1 MSSQD
6 SQTPDY
12 GDATGTNATGRD
24 AAINDASESPSDEAT
39 LGQDMTAKEL
49 EKLQLSGKF
58 DRDVDTARL
67 EAVSPHPPG
76 NQVDRIVV
84 AGEMIK
90 SASLWSIRLVVIG
103 FFLYLLGEIIGSFW
117 QGILPVV
124 LSLIIC
130 TVLAPI
136 ASKLR
141 QFKVPSALASIISIV
156 LFIWVVGSIFAFVA
170 PDFARQSQSLYLQA
184 VEGIQRLQLWAQGPP
199 LNLNSED
206 IGTYVD
212 EVASWLQDQ
221 AGAIAGSFVSGVG
234 TATSVAI
241 TLVVMVVMTFFFLK
255 DGHKFLP
262 WVRQAT
268 SRRAGWHLTE
278 ALTRGWNTLGGYI
291 RAQALVSLI
300 DAVFIGIGLYAIG
313 VPLAMALAIITFMA
327 GFIPLVGAIAAGAL
341 SVLIA
346 LVSLGFTEALL
357 VLGLVL
363 LVQQLEG
370 NVLSPILQSKAMNL
384 HPVIVLV
391 SVTVGGALFNLIG
404 AFLAVPVA
412 AMIAVFYRYI
422 QDMLQLQSGEKDA
435 SEIEFAT
442 NAGYLAGRYNEV
454 QGAHRRKLLQE
465 LPETVQSPALS
476 SAITDVHNDGVG
488 DALEEIVKIDE
499 APNTSEK
506 PVTRSK
512 LTQARDFFERILDPK
527 DRG

>member
-1 MSSQD
+1 MSSKD
-6 SQTPDY
+6 SPTPDQS
-12 GDATGTNATGRD
+12 GNKHTAN
-24 AAINDASESPSDEAT
+24 NDHTDDQPVDRTASAESAQA
-39 LGQDMTAKEL
+39 QDMTAHEL

-58 DRDVDTARL
+58 DHTTDPARL
-67 EAVSPHPPG
+67 EAISPHPPG
-76 NQVDRIVV
+76 DQVDRTVV

-90 SASLWSIRLVVIG
+90 SASLWAIRLVVIG

-124 LSLIIC
+124 LSLIVC
-130 TVLAPI
+130 TVLSPI
-136 ASKLR
+136 ASNLRKL
-141 QFKVPSALASIISIV
+141 KVPSALASIISIL
-156 LFIWVVGSIFAFVA
+156 LFIFVVGGIFSFVA

-199 LNLNSED
+199 LELNSED
-206 IGTYVD
+206 IGGYVD
-212 EVASWLQDQ
+212 EVANWIQQQ
-221 AGAIAGSFVSGVG
+221 AGSIAGSFISGVG
-234 TATSVAI
+234 TATSLLI
-241 TLVVMVVMTFFFLK
+241 TLVVMTVMTFFFLK

-262 WVRQAT
+262 WIRHAT

-327 GFIPLVGAIAAGAL
+327 GFIPLVGAVAAGAL

-370 NVLSPILQSKAMNL
+370 NVLSPWLQSKAMNL

-404 AFLAVPVA
+404 AFLAVPAA

-435 SEIEFAT
+435 GDIEFAT
-442 NAGYLAGRYNEV
+442 VAGYLAGRYNEA
-454 QGAHRRKLLQE
+454 QGAHRRKLLAE
-465 LPETVQSPALS
+465 LPENVQSPAVSTALS
-476 SAITDVHNDGVG
+476 DVQQDGIG
-488 DALEEIVKIDE
+488 DALERIVDVDAAPRGFDRPSTRGKI
-499 APNTSEK
+499 A
-506 PVTRSK
+506 
-512 LTQARDFFERILDPK
+512 QARDFFEHILDPK

>member
-1 MSSQD
+1 MSQNRSDDHQD
-6 SQTPDY
+6 HHPEAEQT
-12 GDATGTNATGRD
+12 ALAQ
-24 AAINDASESPSDEAT
+24 E
-39 LGQDMTAKEL
+39 MTAQEL

-58 DRDVDTARL
+58 DHSTDVERL
-67 EAVSPHPPG
+67 AAISPHPPG
-76 NQVDRIVV
+76 DQVDRTVV
-84 AGEMIK
+84 AGGMIK
-90 SASLWSIRLVVIG
+90 SASLWAIRLVVIG

-124 LSLIIC
+124 LSLIVC
-130 TVLAPI
+130 TVLSPI

-141 QFKVPSALASIISIV
+141 QFKFPSALASIISIL
-156 LFIWVVGSIFAFVA
+156 LFVIIVGGIFSFVA

-199 LNLNSED
+199 LNLNAAD
-206 IGTYVD
+206 IGSYVD
-212 EVASWLQDQ
+212 EVANWIQQQ
-221 AGAIAGSFVSGVG
+221 AGSIAGSFISGVG
-234 TATSVAI
+234 TATNVVI
-241 TLVVMVVMTFFFLK
+241 TLVVMTVMTFFFLK

-262 WVRQAT
+262 WIRQAT

-300 DAVFIGIGLYAIG
+300 DAVVIGAGLYAVG

-327 GFIPLVGAIAAGAL
+327 GFIPLIGAIVAGAL

-346 LVSLGFTEALL
+346 LVSLGFTEALI

-370 NVLSPILQSKAMNL
+370 NVLSPWLQSKAMNL

-404 AFLAVPVA
+404 AFLAVPAA

-422 QDMLQLQSGEKDA
+422 QDMLQLQSGEKKA
-435 SEIEFAT
+435 SDIEFAT
-442 NAGYLAGRYNEV
+442 IAGYLAGRYNEA
-454 QGAHRRKLLQE
+454 QGAHRRKLLAE
-465 LPETVQSPALS
+465 LPDNVQAPAVPTALS
-476 SAITDVHNDGVG
+476 DVQNDGIG
-488 DALEEIVKIDE
+488 DALEQLVDVDADPNPDVKQPKGKI
-499 APNTSEK
+499 A
-506 PVTRSK
+506 
-512 LTQARDFFERILDPK
+512 QARDFFEHILDPK